1 MLLTANS
8 FKVKSQTKHFL
19 LALERKIR
27 CIGTMGRITQ
37 PKWIAFFLLQFLTVD
52 YLGSQEIPFYSL
64 LTQMPW
70 SSQTWETSYSIPRND
85 PQFLQAIAI
94 PFAFPKE
101 TALLYSYRNDSMGIY
116 SGSVD
121 SSYGLG
127 KFWDRNQ
134 VYQGQRG
141 VAFLYRKKNFG
152 LNLDMTLQIAGN
164 EFGQR
169 LPETSLTKVRTSYRV
184 PSKWVGL
191 KDSDTRVELFLE
203 LSELNQFGN
212 AQSLVWQKPYQSTL
226 LKSAENAN
234 RPSLLV
240 KQLYVNP
247 GVSVSTS
254 SNFIFEGQVRIPMNT
269 REANRTLDQ
278 LWAPEIQTNL
288 GMKYLI
294 PEK

>member
-1 MLLTANS
+1 VLLTTNS
-8 FKVKSQTKHFL
+8 FKVKSKTKRFL
-19 LALERKIR
+19 LAIERKSR
-27 CIGTMGRITQ
+27 RMEAMGRILQT
-37 PKWIAFFLLQFLTVD
+37 KWVTIFLLQFLTVG

-101 TALLYSYRNDSMGIY
+101 TALLYSYRNDSMGIF
-116 SGSVD
+116 SGSSD
-121 SSYGLG
+121 NAYGLG

-141 VAFLYRKKNFG
+141 IAFLYRKKNFG

-164 EFGQR
+164 DFGQR
-169 LPETSLTKVRTSYRV
+169 LPESSLTKIRTSYRV
-184 PSKWVGL
+184 PSKWIGL
-191 KDSDTRVELFLE
+191 KDSATRVELFLE

-212 AQSLVWQKPYQSTL
+212 AQSLAWQKPYQSTL
-226 LKSAENAN
+226 LKSAENTN

-247 GVSVSTS
+247 GVSVSTT
-254 SNFIFEGQVRIPMNT
+254 SNFIFEGQVRIPMNA
-269 REANRTLDQ
+269 REAYRTLDQ

-288 GMKYLI
+288 GMKYLF